1 MPDGT
6 RRLPD
11 FTITDDTTGTSY
23 YCEHLGMLQRPS
35 YRRQWQRKLAWYK
48 SHGILPLDEGGGLN
62 GSLIVTQDGDDG
74 SISSAQIEALGDKLL
89 A

>member
-23 YCEHLGMLQRPS
+23 HWEHLGMLQGPS

-48 SHGILPLDEGGGLN
+48 SRDVLPLDEGGGPN
-62 GSLIVTQDGDDG
+62 
-74 SISSAQIEALGDKLL
+74 EP
-89 A
+89 